1 MGKVIL
7 TVQYDVREDKR
18 NDYLSS
24 VEKLKSHYATNQFV
38 SYSVY
43 EQRGKH
49 NSFAEIFLAHSEVAY
64 KKFEE
69 SDDEAADAIS
79 AEIQQYID
87 GKTKYSTYIETK

>member
-7 TVQYDVREDKR
+7 TVQYEVKNTKR
-18 NDYLSS
+18 TDYLTT
-24 VEKLKSHYATNQFV
+24 VEKLKSHYATNQYV

-69 SDDEAADAIS
+69 SDDETADQLT
-79 AEIQQYID
+79 AELEDFVD
-87 GKTKYSTYIETK
+87 GKTRYTTYLETK

>member
-7 TVQYDVREDKR
+7 TVQYDVKEAKR
-18 NDYLSS
+18 NDYLSA

-43 EQRGKH
+43 EQRGKQ
-49 NSFAEIFLAHSEVAY
+49 NSFAEIFMAHSEVAY

-69 SDDEAADAIS
+69 SDDQVADSLTAQLQDFVES
-79 AEIQQYID
+79 
-87 GKTKYSTYIETK
+87 KTKYTTFMETK

>member
-7 TVQYDVREDKR
+7 TVQYDVIGDKR
-18 NDYLSS
+18 NEYLST
-24 VEKLKSHYATNQFV
+24 VEKLKSHYATNQYV

-69 SDDEAADAIS
+69 SEDDDADTIS
-79 AEIQQYID
+79 AELQQYID

>member
-7 TVQYDVREDKR
+7 TVQYDVIGEKR
-18 NDYLSS
+18 NEYLST
-24 VEKLKSHYATNQFV
+24 VEKLKSHYATNQYV

-69 SDDEAADAIS
+69 SEDDAADTIS
-79 AEIQQYID
+79 AELQQFID

>member
-7 TVQYDVREDKR
+7 TVQYDIIGDKR
-18 NDYLSS
+18 NDYLTA
-24 VEKLKSHYATNQFV
+24 VEKLKTHYATNQYV

-49 NSFAEIFLAHSEVAY
+49 DSFAEIFLAHSEVAY

-69 SDDEAADAIS
+69 SEDDAADMIS
-79 AEIQQYID
+79 AELQQYID

>member
-7 TVQYDVREDKR
+7 TVQYDVKNDKR
-18 NDYLSS
+18 NDYLST
-24 VEKLKSHYATNQFV
+24 VEQLKAHYATNQYI

-69 SDDEAADAIS
+69 SEDEIADQLTA
-79 AEIQQYID
+79 QLQDFVD
-87 GKTKYSTYIETK
+87 GKTRYTTYIETK

>member
-7 TVQYDVREDKR
+7 TVQYDVKEAKR
-18 NDYLSS
+18 NDYLTA

-43 EQRGKH
+43 EQRGKQ
-49 NSFAEIFLAHSEVAY
+49 NSFAEIFMAHSEVAY

-69 SDDEAADAIS
+69 SDDQIADTLTAQLQDFVES
-79 AEIQQYID
+79 
-87 GKTKYSTYIETK
+87 KTKYTTFMETK

>member
-7 TVQYDVREDKR
+7 TVQYDVKNDKR
-18 NDYLSS
+18 NDFLTA
-24 VEKLKSHYATNQFV
+24 VEKLKSHYATNQYV

-43 EQRGKH
+43 EQRGKQ

-69 SDDEAADAIS
+69 SEDDAADSLTADLQ
-79 AEIQQYID
+79 EYID
-87 GKTKYSTYIETK
+87 GKTRYTTYIETK

>member
-7 TVQYDVREDKR
+7 TVQYDVIGDKR
-18 NDYLSS
+18 SDYLTT
-24 VEKLKSHYATNQFV
+24 VEKLKTHYATNQYV

-69 SDDEAADAIS
+69 SEDDAADMIS
-79 AEIQQYID
+79 AELQQYID

>member
-7 TVQYDVREDKR
+7 TVQYDVKNDKR
-18 NDYLSS
+18 NEYLNTI
-24 VEKLKSHYATNQFV
+24 EKLKAHYATNQYV

-43 EQRGKH
+43 EQRGKQ

-69 SDDEAADAIS
+69 SEDDTADQLT
-79 AEIQQYID
+79 AELQDFID
-87 GKTKYSTYIETK
+87 GKTKYTTYIETK